1 MWKGWKISG
10 HYLKLLSRHSPW
22 GTEKNHKNQ
31 SAQALSSVITC
42 TWHLRY
48 ITASTNLQPALSQA
62 TARLQLTSNTQC
74 LTSLWQVAN
83 LQDLASELFEP
94 PSHGSLLSW
103 QLMTFYGSF
112 LPGEILKFDPSIST
126 CFYQEKERTTAAHPS
141 SDWLTYP
148 YHHFLKETWKII
160 ISTFLYQI
168 KWNNP

>member
-1 MWKGWKISG
+1 MRNW
-10 HYLKLLSRHSPW
+10 
-22 GTEKNHKNQ
+22 EKSQKPV
-31 SAQALSSVITC
+31 STGAALSDYLHMALTVYYCI
-42 TWHLRY
+42 
-48 ITASTNLQPALSQA
+48 NQPATCSVSSYCSW
-62 TARLQLTSNTQC
+62 LQLTSNTQC

-112 LPGEILKFDPSIST
+112 LPGEILKFGPSIST
-126 CFYQEKERTTAAHPS
+126 CFYQEKERTTVAHPS

-168 KWNNP
+168 K